1 MFEQFFMSMQQDV
14 KLFLVF
20 PILSAVF
27 RLAFILAYHPDSFK
41 GKGRVIFECFR
52 FGFWWGMDFNAYMF
66 LIPLVLVSLPAM
78 FFDLFVTYGDMMRV
92 GIGTV
97 YAVMLY
103 AAFMGKLIFY
113 RHFHDTYN
121 YLVHMGKHAEKNNLV
136 DVFFHQDHGL
146 AVLLGY
152 IPFIPIM
159 AGVCWGIQQLPS
171 FTYPVWQ
178 STSMQYAFNAVVFIG
193 SIVGFYWVRFGGTLN
208 HRNKPEW
215 DTIPT
220 MVKEDAFLARACVD
234 DLIALKWVHRR
245 PIAEEMQK
253 SEEELEEGIT
263 HVMPEEAKMSWQ
275 SLPNPLHAFRRTA
288 KGAVIDKPKHIFM
301 IVGESVPQWAMD
313 PMYAVVHAL
322 NGSRA
327 FAQDEHT
334 AYLNNFLPAGNISRP
349 SIVSLMTGMYDA
361 QLELNENEAFWHGTV
376 PTALAWQM
384 KRLGYQTIYWY
395 GGNASNGNFNH
406 FGKAQGFDRVESATS
421 FCGPDAPRTWVG
433 VYDHVFLEK
442 AAQLMKQIDGPTF
455 HFVYTTSN
463 HGPYKIPN
471 SVLQFDSQ
479 TLLKD
484 AGDDIRLSKARCAGL
499 GTAHYADMAVHRF
512 IHEMKEA
519 YPDSLFIY
527 TGDHSTLYEPLSQTK
542 LVPRDYTFRELYCTP
557 LLMNH
562 PQISQS
568 LFNHTTIGTH
578 LNIIPTIIELV
589 APKGFTYYSMYPS
602 LTEPQPDILATPKQ
616 WITKDELGEAASG
629 RVEAVGE
636 SIPEVREKYMP
647 TDTTGRNL
655 SSDMVSLT
663 AWMVKHKDTC
673 LDPLPE
679 DRT

>member
-1 MFEQFFMSMQQDV
+1 MFEHFFMSMQQDI
-14 KLFLVF
+14 KLFLLF
-20 PILSAVF
+20 PIISAVF
-27 RLAFILAYHPDSFK
+27 RLTFILAYHPGSLK
-41 GKGRVIFECFR
+41 GKGRAIFECFQ
-52 FGFWWGMDFNAYMF
+52 FGFWWGMDFNAYLF
-66 LIPLVLVSLPAM
+66 LIPLVIISLPSIFWNIFTA
-78 FFDLFVTYGDMMRV
+78 YGDMMRV

-97 YAVMLY
+97 YGVVLY

-121 YLVHMGKHAEKNNLV
+121 YLVHMGKHAEKHNLI

-152 IPFIPIM
+152 IPFIPVL
-159 AGVCWGIQQLPS
+159 AGACWVIQQLPS
-171 FTYPVWQ
+171 VAYPQFDSQMV
-178 STSMQYAFNAVVFIG
+178 QYAFNTVVFVG
-193 SIVGFYWVRFGGTLN
+193 SILGFYWIRYGGTFN

-215 DTIPT
+215 DTIPSL
-220 MVKEDAFLARACVD
+220 VKEDAFLAKACID

-253 SEEELEEGIT
+253 SNAELAEDVT
-263 HVMPEEAKMSWQ
+263 HIMPAEAKTSWQ
-275 SLPNPLHAFRRTA
+275 SLQNPLYAFRRTA
-288 KGAVIDKPKHIFM
+288 KGPCIDKPKHIFM

-322 NGSRA
+322 DGSREL
-327 FAQDEHT
+327 AQDEHT
-334 AYLNNFLPAGNISRP
+334 AYLKNFLPAGNVSRP

-384 KRLGYQTIYWY
+384 KKLGYQTIYWY

-406 FGKAQGFDRVESATS
+406 FGKAQGFDRVESAVD
-421 FCGPDAPRTWVG
+421 FCGSDAPKTWVG
-433 VYDHVFLEK
+433 VYDHVFLEQ
-442 AAQLMKQIDGPTF
+442 AAQLMKQIDVPTF

-471 SVLQFDSQ
+471 SVLQFDANM
-479 TLLKD
+479 LLKD
-484 AGDDIRLSKARCAGL
+484 AGDDIRCNKERCAGL
-499 GTAHYADMAVHRF
+499 GTARYADMAVQRF
-512 IHEMKEA
+512 IQEMKQT

-527 TGDHSTLYEPLSQTK
+527 TGDHSTLYTPLSQTK

-562 PQISQS
+562 PQISQD
-568 LFNHTTIGTH
+568 LFSHTTIGTH

-589 APKGFTYYSMYPS
+589 APKGFTYYSIYPS
-602 LTEPQPDILATPKQ
+602 LTESQPDILATPKQ
-616 WITKDELGEAASG
+616 WISKDELGETASG
-629 RVEAVGE
+629 RVEKVGE
-636 SIPEVREKYMP
+636 SVPKVREKYMP
-647 TDTTGRNL
+647 EHTTGRTL

-663 AWMVKHKDTC
+663 AWIVKHKNIC
-673 LDPLPE
+673 LDNCTQKE
-679 DRT
+679 